1 MGKSSEKQKSG
12 WFAKGGILASL
23 FAVVGA
29 SCCILPIILINLGLS
44 SALVSHLGF
53 FARFRHWF
61 MALSI
66 MLIIGGI
73 VYAYSGGR
81 QPKRGTIVIFVLA
94 AILTLGAYIL
104 PYYEGDL
111 QRWLNLTSR

>member
-1 MGKSSEKQKSG
+1 MSKSSEKQRSG
-12 WFAKGGILASL
+12 WFAKGGVLASL

-44 SALVSHLGF
+44 SALVSHLGY

-81 QPKRGTIVIFVLA
+81 RPKRRTLVIFVLA
-94 AILTLGAYIL
+94 AILILAAYSVYSAL
-104 PYYEGDL
+104 L
-111 QRWLNLTSR
+111 

>member
-1 MGKSSEKQKSG
+1 MSKSSEKQKSG

-23 FAVVGA
+23 FAVIGA

-61 MALSI
+61 ILFTPI
-66 MLIIGGI
+66 LVGGGQN
-73 VYAYSGGR
+73 AGH
-81 QPKRGTIVIFVLA
+81 
-94 AILTLGAYIL
+94 
-104 PYYEGDL
+104 
-111 QRWLNLTSR
+111 